1 MNYKE
6 QLIIQL
12 DNKFAEIYNSY
23 NRFLLEY
30 QLREQQAITF
40 RDSGY
45 VGTPPRQVQ
54 AFAARAN
61 KTPQE
66 ATGIILYQ
74 ATSMR
79 AMLEELGDLRMRKF
93 ELLTATTDEE
103 LHTVYT
109 SIVSAVELLKQQLP

>member
-1 MNYKE
+1 MDYKE
-6 QLIIQL
+6 QLITQL
-12 DNKFAEIYNSY
+12 DNQFAEIYNSY

-30 QLREQQAITF
+30 QLREQQAIAF

-45 VGTPPRQVQ
+45 LGTPPRQVQ
-54 AFAARAN
+54 AFAIRAN
-61 KTPQE
+61 KTSQE
-66 ATGIILYQ
+66 AAGIILYQ